1 MPPKNTSA
9 STSKSNSHL
18 PAPPIDIVQNDIVQE
33 LRAFVIEGRDK
44 LLSVKPSSQPGR
56 EWLES
61 YSALIDETLRRIHN
75 AAWLSAR
82 AAHNLLP
89 ESEDRVLD
97 VDATHGAS
105 DSTNAKTADAK
116 TFENKTSELKNSE
129 AKDYGVELALLA
141 IGGYGREEL
150 CPFSDIDIAFVPGEE
165 EHPLL
170 DLVIKEAFR
179 LVVEVL
185 IDGAK
190 LEVGYA
196 YRPIADCA
204 RLDHTAKAAL
214 LESRLV
220 AGSTR
225 LQRRLNDELHHS
237 WDEVEFLLD
246 KVEERRVASSR
257 LRLSLYAVE
266 PNLKEGTGALRE
278 IHTALW
284 AAGALH
290 RSSDP
295 LRDLEWRGIV
305 TGEDVARVRS
315 ANDLFLKLRLWLHL
329 KTGKKTDTLRV
340 ELQDD
345 CARAFGY
352 SGTGAR
358 ASQEL
363 LAEYYRHAE
372 YSLRFS
378 EKVMRRLLEG
388 PLELDEHFVARSR
401 RIEAAHPFVLRNHP
415 ELLITPFVLS
425 HKYDFPLDADLDLQ
439 IEEAVPLVNS
449 AVRRNPIMRAGFFTL
464 LGRTDDVHE
473 SLCELRSR
481 GILQRFIPEFGQM
494 LHLAPADPMHEL
506 SVGEHCLYA
515 VKQLHEMWR
524 ARLDDEF
531 LMGVWDGIDDLELLV
546 LGTLLHD
553 IGKIEFGSDH
563 SVSGERLVRVVASR
577 LEMREERIERLQ
589 LLVRRHLLLPRV
601 ARLRDLSS
609 PGTILDVMEHVRD
622 VPTLKMLYLLSLSD
636 TKAVSE
642 RAYSPAELGAM
653 RELYERVLVA
663 MTRAEAAEV
672 LSEGEARQALVQR
685 ERARLRRELRHL
697 ELDDETLRHISEN
710 LPASYVLNTPL
721 ETVAIHLRLLEQLPQ
736 EKVIVDF
743 HQNPR
748 DSWTELSVVAYDD
761 PEPGLLSK
769 ICGVVYAA
777 GIDIKIAQVFTI
789 ADWRARNDDGTLDTD
804 LETSSEA
811 LNDQIDAAKPANS
824 TSSTRYCENSPHI
837 VLDMLHISRAGRS
850 LSSSQCAKLA
860 TQIREVLLDEKNVVE
875 AVESSGKS
883 NPTGIIPLKIS
894 VRNDLSEE
902 HSVVTMVNENVPGL
916 MFHITRALAAM
927 KWDIHSAKVTT
938 WAGRA
943 EDAFYITKRV
953 KERGETKSQKLADD
967 DIKTEIERL
976 RKRLRRAG

>member
-1 MPPKNTSA
+1 MPPKNTNTA
-9 STSKSNSHL
+9 TSKSNPKSNP
-18 PAPPIDIVQNDIVQE
+18 PAPPTDIVQE

-44 LLSVKPSSQPGR
+44 LSSVKPSSQPGR

-61 YSALIDETLRRIHN
+61 YSALIDETLRRIYN
-75 AAWLSAR
+75 AAWQSAR
-82 AAHNLLP
+82 ATHKL
-89 ESEDRVLD
+89 SSDGEDRVLD
-97 VDATHGAS
+97 VDGAP
-105 DSTNAKTADAK
+105 
-116 TFENKTSELKNSE
+116 EKNE
-129 AKDYGVELALLA
+129 TGVELALLA

-196 YRPIADCA
+196 YRPVADCA
-204 RLDHTAKAAL
+204 RLDHTAKTAL

-225 LQRRLNDELHHS
+225 LQKRLNDELHHS

-246 KVEERRVASSR
+246 KVEERRAAASR

-278 IHTALW
+278 IHTAMW

-305 TGEDVARVRS
+305 TGEDVARVQA

-329 KTGKKTDTLRV
+329 KTGQKTDILRV

-358 ASQEL
+358 ASQDL

-425 HKYDFPLDADLDLQ
+425 HKYQFPLDANFDLQ
-439 IEEAVPLVNS
+439 IEEAVPLINS

-481 GILQRFIPEFGQM
+481 GILGRFIPEFGQM

-506 SVGEHCLYA
+506 TVGEHCLYA

-524 ARLDDEF
+524 ARENDEF
-531 LMGVWDGIDDLELLV
+531 LRGVWDGVDDVGLLV

-563 SVSGERLVRVVASR
+563 SVSGERLVRVAAAR

-622 VPTLKMLYLLSLSD
+622 VPTLKMLYLLSLAD

-642 RAYSPAELGAM
+642 RAYSASELGAM
-653 RELYERVLVA
+653 RELYERVLIA
-663 MTRAEAAEV
+663 MTREEAAEV
-672 LSEGEARQALVQR
+672 LSEGEAREALVQR
-685 ERARLRRELRHL
+685 ERARLRREMRHL

-736 EKVIVDF
+736 ERVIVDF
-743 HQNPR
+743 YQNPR
-748 DSWTELSVVAYDD
+748 DNWTEMSVVAYDD

-769 ICGVVYAA
+769 ICGVVYAS
-777 GIDIKIAQVFTI
+777 GLDIKMAQVFTVS
-789 ADWRARNDDGTLDTD
+789 DWRNPSA
-804 LETSSEA
+804 
-811 LNDQIDAAKPANS
+811 IDREQAEVAKPNTDA
-824 TSSTRYCENSPHI
+824 TSSTRSDENPPHI
-837 VLDMLHISRAGRS
+837 VLDLLHVSRAGRP
-850 LSSSQCAKLA
+850 LSSSQNAKLA
-860 TQIREVLLDEKNVVE
+860 TQIREVLLGEKNVVE
-875 AVESSGKS
+875 VVESLGKS
-883 NPTGIIPLKIS
+883 NPTGIIPVKIS

-953 KERGETKSQKLADD
+953 KERGETRSQKLAND

-976 RKRLRRAG
+976 RRRLRRAG

>member
-1 MPPKNTSA
+1 MPPKTTNV
-9 STSKSNSHL
+9 STAKSNSNA
-18 PAPPIDIVQNDIVQE
+18 PAPSTDIVQE
-33 LRAFVIEGRDK
+33 LRAFVIGGRDQ

-61 YSALIDETLRRIHN
+61 YSALIDETLRRIYN
-75 AAWLSAR
+75 AAWQSAS
-82 AAHNLLP
+82 AAHGLLP
-89 ESEDRVLD
+89 DGETPDRVLG
-97 VDATHGAS
+97 VD
-105 DSTNAKTADAK
+105 NAKSSADAK
-116 TFENKTSELKNSE
+116 SPD
-129 AKDYGVELALLA
+129 AKSAETKDDGVELALLA

-190 LEVGYA
+190 IEVGYA

-220 AGSTR
+220 AGSAR
-225 LQRRLNDELHHS
+225 LQKRLNDELHYS

-290 RSSDP
+290 RSNDP

-305 TGEDVARVRS
+305 TAEDVSRVRA
-315 ANDLFLKLRLWLHL
+315 ANELFLKLRLWLHL
-329 KTGKKTDTLRV
+329 KAGKKTDILRV

-358 ASQEL
+358 ASQDL

-372 YSLRFS
+372 YALRFS
-378 EKVMRRLLEG
+378 EKVMRRLLQG

-415 ELLITPFVLS
+415 ELLMTPFVLS
-425 HKYDFPLDADLDLQ
+425 HKYQFPLDADLDLQ
-439 IEEAVPLVNS
+439 IEEAMPLISS
-449 AVRRNPIMRAGFFTL
+449 AVRRSPIMRAGFFAL
-464 LGRTDDVHE
+464 LARTDDVAQ

-515 VKQLHEMWR
+515 VKQLHEMWL
-524 ARLDDEF
+524 ARGSNEF
-531 LMGVWDGIDDLELLV
+531 LMGVWDGVDDLELLV

-563 SVSGERLVRVVASR
+563 SVSGERLVRVVAAR

-622 VPTLKMLYLLSLSD
+622 VPTLKMLYLLSLAD

-642 RAYSPAELGAM
+642 RAYSATELGAM
-653 RELYERVLVA
+653 RELYERVLIA
-663 MTRAEAAEV
+663 MTRQEAAEV

-685 ERARLRRELRHL
+685 ERARLRREMRHL

-736 EKVIVDF
+736 ERVIVDF

-748 DSWTELSVVAYDD
+748 DIWTEMSVVAYDD

-769 ICGVVYAA
+769 ICGVVYAS
-777 GIDIKIAQVFTI
+777 GLDIKMAQVFTI
-789 ADWRARNDDGTLDTD
+789 ADWRKNPSTVGSQPLAVDHKN
-804 LETSSEA
+804 
-811 LNDQIDAAKPANS
+811 AAE
-824 TSSTRYCENSPHI
+824 TSSTRSSSNEDDTTENAPHI
-837 VLDMLHISRAGRS
+837 VLDLLHVSRVGRA
-850 LSSSQCAKLA
+850 LSSSQTAKLA
-860 TQIREVLLDEKNVVE
+860 TQIREVLLGEKNVVE
-875 AVESSGKS
+875 VVESLGKS
-883 NPTGIIPLKIS
+883 NPTGIIPLKVS
-894 VRNDLSEE
+894 VRNDLSDE

-943 EDAFYITKRV
+943 EDAFYITKRS
-953 KERGETKSQKLADD
+953 KDRGQTHSQKLAND
-967 DIKTEIERL
+967 DIKSEIERL
-976 RKRLRRAG
+976 RRRLRRAG